1 MGYEQH
7 QLGSDTKNDVKLKVW
22 IKLKQEREEQGTHG
36 RAHDRAAGTERDS
49 VRVNER
55 EEKKREWIVLTLDLD
70 TDFTTKSMIRALK
83 LV

>member
-1 MGYEQH
+1 M
-7 QLGSDTKNDVKLKVW
+7 
-22 IKLKQEREEQGTHG
+22 QEREEQGSHGQAHG
-36 RAHDRAAGTERDS
+36 RAHDRAAGTKCDS

-55 EEKKREWIVLTLDLD
+55 EKKRREWIVLTLDLD

>member
-1 MGYEQH
+1 M
-7 QLGSDTKNDVKLKVW
+7 
-22 IKLKQEREEQGTHG
+22 HG
-36 RAHDRAAGTERDS
+36 QAHDRAAGTECDS